1 MYQNELTL
9 NNGVKIPQ
17 LGLGTW
23 FIDDDKAADAVK
35 AAVKLGYRHIDTAQ
49 AYGNERG
56 IGEGIRTCG
65 VPREEL
71 FVVSKV
77 AAEHKTYES
86 AAKSIDETLS
96 KMGLDYLDMM
106 IIHSPQ
112 PWNEFRVEK
121 RYYKEN
127 KEVWRALEDAQAAG
141 KVKVIGVSNFLK
153 DDLENLLSSCRVKPM
168 VNQILLHISNTD
180 LALVNFCK
188 TQDIQVEAY
197 SPIAHGEAL
206 KNPAIVEMA
215 KKYGVSAAQLCIRYV
230 LQLGAVA
237 LPKTA
242 NPTHMANNADVNFT
256 ISEEDMEALKNMEH
270 IADYGEFNAFPV
282 FSGKPLA

>member
-1 MYQNELTL
+1 
-9 NNGVKIPQ
+9 
-17 LGLGTW
+17 
-23 FIDDDKAADAVK
+23 
-35 AAVKLGYRHIDTAQ
+35 
-49 AYGNERG
+49 
-56 IGEGIRTCG
+56 
-65 VPREEL
+65 
-71 FVVSKV
+71 
-77 AAEHKTYES
+77 
-86 AAKSIDETLS
+86 
-96 KMGLDYLDMM
+96 MGLDYLDQM

-188 TQDIQVEAY
+188 TQGIQVEAY